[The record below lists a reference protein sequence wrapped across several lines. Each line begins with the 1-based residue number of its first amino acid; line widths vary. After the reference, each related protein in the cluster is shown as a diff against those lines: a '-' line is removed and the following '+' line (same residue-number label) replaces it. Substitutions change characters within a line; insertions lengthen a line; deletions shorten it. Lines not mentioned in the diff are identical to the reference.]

1 MPDLRTWT
9 TLPATQQAAVVPRP
23 SSGRLQV
30 GLGNASPTK
39 REVVLPPGPVFLYA
53 RSTGAGALSVRVVA
67 LDQRRAA
74 VSEVNP

>member
-1 MPDLRTWT
+1 
-9 TLPATQQAAVVPRP
+9 
-23 SSGRLQV
+23 V

-67 LDQRRAA
+67 LDQRRAT